1 MEYIGNS
8 MPVQG
13 HVSYKKKGN
22 DTSLTLTCGLIGQAK
37 NRNKTSRA
45 SCDLAHMSTL
55 GYDRSTRS
63 TNRDA
68 DQANPNCQPYYKS
81 FSPGLTPAAAAAL
94 EVEARRFRHPPAASP
109 TLTAGLLPPP
119 PWGESPPSRSGVLH
133 PCSLFRG
140 VPSPYRSLYFLALMR
155 RFRCVACDLA
165 SFLL

>member
-1 MEYIGNS
+1 

-94 EVEARRFRHPPAASP
+94 EVEARRFRPPQRRRPSQPVSYPRRHGVSLLLLVPVSCTRARCFEAFLRRIEASI
-109 TLTAGLLPPP
+109 
-119 PWGESPPSRSGVLH
+119 
-133 PCSLFRG
+133 
-140 VPSPYRSLYFLALMR
+140 FLR
-155 RFRCVACDLA
+155 
-165 SFLL
+165 